1 MVVALDELIIFAI
14 HGNFPKRLFRAGE
27 VLKVCKN
34 MQKMTFL
41 LFQVGMGYGVR
52 KMTERAWRVILVLRS
67 NLQDLFYSIYP
78 YHVPNRFDS
87 LCFIPK
93 NQKF

>member
-14 HGNFPKRLFRAGE
+14 HDNFPKRIFRAAE

-52 KMTERAWRVILVLRS
+52 KMTERAWRVILVLT
-67 NLQDLFYSIYP
+67 LE
-78 YHVPNRFDS
+78 
-87 LCFIPK
+87 
-93 NQKF
+93 